1 MPTQTSEN
9 ILVDLT
15 HITPAFENFFYK
27 VFQIPPEVPIHRA
40 TKVQHY
46 VDLFLRQTM
55 SLALDDP
62 TGFIKSLNK
71 STLLSNVVSTDL
83 DVFIAH
89 KDELKLI
96 LLYALNH
103 IVLSIN
109 HSPKH
114 VYMIHLVTPT
124 YMVVADYKINEEADT
139 LVYS

>member
-62 TGFIKSLNK
+62 TDFIKSLNK

-96 LLYALNH
+96 LLYALNL

-124 YMVVADYKINEEADT
+124 YMVVADYKINEEADL

>member
-15 HITPAFENFFYK
+15 HITPAFENFFYRI
-27 VFQIPPEVPIHRA
+27 FQIPPEVPIVQA
-40 TKVQHY
+40 PKVQYY

-55 SLALDDP
+55 GLALDSPYD
-62 TGFIKSLNK
+62 FMIDISKRNILD
-71 STLLSNVVSTDL
+71 NVISEDL
-83 DVFIAH
+83 AALTAH

-114 VYMIHLVTPT
+114 VYMIHLMTPT
-124 YMVVADYKINEEADT
+124 YMVIADYKINEEADT

>member
-15 HITPAFENFFYK
+15 HITPVFEQFFYK
-27 VFQIPPEVPIHRA
+27 VFQIPPEVPI
-40 TKVQHY
+40 TKGDKVSYY

-62 TGFIKSLNK
+62 TDFIKSLNK

>member
-15 HITPAFENFFYK
+15 HITPVFEQFFYK
-27 VFQIPPEVPIHRA
+27 VLQIPPEVPIVQA
-40 TKVQHY
+40 PKVQYY

-55 SLALDDP
+55 GLALDDP

-83 DVFIAH
+83 DVFITH

-96 LLYALNH
+96 LLYVLNH

-114 VYMIHLVTPT
+114 VYMISLVTPT
-124 YMVVADYKINEEADT
+124 YMVIADYKINEEADT

>member
-15 HITPAFENFFYK
+15 HITPVFEQFFYK
-27 VFQIPPEVPIHRA
+27 VFQIPPTVPILQA

-114 VYMIHLVTPT
+114 VYMIHLVTPM
-124 YMVVADYKINEEADT
+124 YMVIADYKIDEEADT

>member
-1 MPTQTSEN
+1 MPTQTSEY

-15 HITPAFENFFYK
+15 HITPVFEQFFYK
-27 VFQIPPEVPIHRA
+27 VFQIPPEVPIYQA
-40 TKVQHY
+40 TKVQCY

-62 TGFIKSLNK
+62 TDFIKSLNK

-103 IVLSIN
+103 IVLSIT

-114 VYMIHLVTPT
+114 VYMIYLVTPT
-124 YMVVADYKINEEADT
+124 YMVIADYKINEEADT

>member
-1 MPTQTSEN
+1 MSTQTSEN

-15 HITPAFENFFYK
+15 HITPVFEQFFYK
-27 VFQIPPEVPIHRA
+27 VFQVPPEVPIHQA
-40 TKVQHY
+40 TKVQYY

-55 SLALDDP
+55 GLALDSPVD
-62 TGFIKSLNK
+62 FMINISKRN
-71 STLLSNVVSTDL
+71 LLDNVISEDL
-83 DVFIAH
+83 AVLTAH

-103 IVLSIN
+103 IVLSIK

-114 VYMIHLVTPT
+114 VYMIRLVTPT
-124 YMVVADYKINEEADT
+124 YMVIADYKLNEEADT

>member
-15 HITPAFENFFYK
+15 HITPAFENFFYRI
-27 VFQIPPEVPIHRA
+27 FQIPPEVPIHRA

>member
-1 MPTQTSEN
+1 MPTQTSKN

-15 HITPAFENFFYK
+15 HITPVFEQFFYK
-27 VFQIPPEVPIHRA
+27 VFQIPPEVPIHQA
-40 TKVQHY
+40 TKVQYY

-55 SLALDDP
+55 GLTLDSPDDFIINISKRNLLDNVISEDLAVL
-62 TGFIKSLNK
+62 T
-71 STLLSNVVSTDL
+71 
-83 DVFIAH
+83 AH

-96 LLYALNH
+96 LLHALNH

-114 VYMIHLVTPT
+114 VYIIHLVTPT
-124 YMVVADYKINEEADT
+124 YMVIADYKINEEADT

>member
-15 HITPAFENFFYK
+15 HITPVFEQFFYK
-27 VFQIPPEVPIHRA
+27 VFQIPPEVPIVQA
-40 TKVQHY
+40 TKVQYY

-55 SLALDDP
+55 GLALDSPYD
-62 TGFIKSLNK
+62 FMINISKRN
-71 STLLSNVVSTDL
+71 LLENVISEDL
-83 DVFIAH
+83 DIFTVH
-89 KDELKLI
+89 KGELKLI

-124 YMVVADYKINEEADT
+124 YMVIADYKINEEADL

>member
-62 TGFIKSLNK
+62 TDFIKSLNK

-124 YMVVADYKINEEADT
+124 YMVVADYKIDEEADT

>member
-1 MPTQTSEN
+1 MSTQTSEN

-15 HITPAFENFFYK
+15 HITPVFEQFFYK
-27 VFQIPPEVPIHRA
+27 VFQIPPEVPIVQA
-40 TKVQHY
+40 PKVQYY

-55 SLALDDP
+55 GLALDSPDD
-62 TGFIKSLNK
+62 FIINISKRNILD
-71 STLLSNVVSTDL
+71 NVISEDL
-83 DVFIAH
+83 AVLTAH

-114 VYMIHLVTPT
+114 VYIIHLVTPT
-124 YMVVADYKINEEADT
+124 YMVIADYKLNEEADT

>member
-15 HITPAFENFFYK
+15 HITPAFENFFYRI
-27 VFQIPPEVPIHRA
+27 FQIPPEVPIHRA

-62 TGFIKSLNK
+62 TDFIKSLNK

-124 YMVVADYKINEEADT
+124 YMVVADYKINEEADL

>member
-15 HITPAFENFFYK
+15 HITPVFENFFYRI
-27 VFQIPPEVPIHRA
+27 FQIPPTVPITKA

-62 TGFIKSLNK
+62 TDFIKSLNK

-124 YMVVADYKINEEADT
+124 YMVVADYKINEEADL

>member
-27 VFQIPPEVPIHRA
+27 VFQIPPEVPI
-40 TKVQHY
+40 TKGDKVSYY

-55 SLALDDP
+55 GLALDDP

>member
-1 MPTQTSEN
+1 MSTQTSEN

-15 HITPAFENFFYK
+15 HITPVFEQFFYRI
-27 VFQIPPEVPIHRA
+27 FQIPPEVPIHQA
-40 TKVQHY
+40 TKVQQY

-62 TGFIKSLNK
+62 TDFIKNLNK
-71 STLLSNVVSTDL
+71 STLLSNVASMDL
-83 DVFIAH
+83 EAFIAH

-103 IVLSIN
+103 ITLSIN

-124 YMVVADYKINEEADT
+124 YMVIASYKLNEEADT

>member
-15 HITPAFENFFYK
+15 HITPVFEQFFYK
-27 VFQIPPEVPIHRA
+27 VFQIPPEVPI
-40 TKVQHY
+40 TKGDKVSYY

-62 TGFIKSLNK
+62 TDFIKSLNK

-109 HSPKH
+109 HSPKQ

>member
-1 MPTQTSEN
+1 MSTQTSEN

-15 HITPAFENFFYK
+15 HITPVFEQFFYK
-27 VFQIPPEVPIHRA
+27 VFQIPPEVPIVQA
-40 TKVQHY
+40 PKVQYY

-55 SLALDDP
+55 GLALDSPDD
-62 TGFIKSLNK
+62 FIINISKRN
-71 STLLSNVVSTDL
+71 LLDNVISEDL
-83 DVFIAH
+83 AVLTAH

-124 YMVVADYKINEEADT
+124 YMVIADYKLNEEADT

>member
-15 HITPAFENFFYK
+15 HITPVFEQFFYK
-27 VFQIPPEVPIHRA
+27 VFQIPPEVPIHQA
-40 TKVQHY
+40 TKVQYY

-55 SLALDDP
+55 GLTLDSPDDFIINISKRNLLDNVISEDLAVL
-62 TGFIKSLNK
+62 T
-71 STLLSNVVSTDL
+71 
-83 DVFIAH
+83 AH

-114 VYMIHLVTPT
+114 VYIIHLVTPT
-124 YMVVADYKINEEADT
+124 YMVIADYKINEEADI

>member
-1 MPTQTSEN
+1 MSTQTSEN

-15 HITPAFENFFYK
+15 HITPVFEQFFYK
-27 VFQIPPEVPIHRA
+27 LFQIPPEVPIHQA
-40 TKVQHY
+40 TKVQQY

-62 TGFIKSLNK
+62 TDFIKSLNK

-124 YMVVADYKINEEADT
+124 YMVIADYKINEEADT

>member
-15 HITPAFENFFYK
+15 HITPVFEQFFYK
-27 VFQIPPEVPIHRA
+27 VFQIPPEVPIHQA
-40 TKVQHY
+40 AKVQYY
-46 VDLFLRQTM
+46 VDLFLRQTIG
-55 SLALDDP
+55 LALDDP
-62 TGFIKSLNK
+62 DKFIINISKRN
-71 STLLSNVVSTDL
+71 LLDNVISEDL
-83 DVFIAH
+83 AVLTTH

-124 YMVVADYKINEEADT
+124 YMVIADYKLNEEADL

>member
-1 MPTQTSEN
+1 MPTQTSEY

-15 HITPAFENFFYK
+15 HTTPVFEQFFYK
-27 VFQIPPEVPIHRA
+27 LFQIPPEVPIVQA
-40 TKVQHY
+40 PKVQYY

-55 SLALDDP
+55 GLALDSPDD
-62 TGFIKSLNK
+62 FIINISKRN
-71 STLLSNVVSTDL
+71 LLDNVISEDL
-83 DVFIAH
+83 AALTAH

-114 VYMIHLVTPT
+114 VYIIYLVTPT
-124 YMVVADYKINEEADT
+124 YMVITDYKINEEADT

>member
-15 HITPAFENFFYK
+15 HITPAFENFFYRI
-27 VFQIPPEVPIHRA
+27 FQIPPTVPI
-40 TKVQHY
+40 TKGDKVSYY

-62 TGFIKSLNK
+62 TDFIKSLNK

-124 YMVVADYKINEEADT
+124 YMVIADYKINEEADT

>member
-27 VFQIPPEVPIHRA
+27 VFQIPPTVPIVQA

-71 STLLSNVVSTDL
+71 STLLSNVLSTDL
-83 DVFIAH
+83 DVFIAY

-114 VYMIHLVTPT
+114 VYIIHLVTPT
-124 YMVVADYKINEEADT
+124 YMVIADYKINEEADT

>member
-1 MPTQTSEN
+1 MSTQTSEN
-9 ILVDLT
+9 ILIDLT
-15 HITPAFENFFYK
+15 HITPVFEQFFYK
-27 VFQIPPEVPIHRA
+27 VFQIPPEVPIHQA
-40 TKVQHY
+40 TKVQYY

-55 SLALDDP
+55 GLALDSPYD
-62 TGFIKSLNK
+62 FMIDISKRNILD
-71 STLLSNVVSTDL
+71 NVISEDL
-83 DVFIAH
+83 AALTAH

-114 VYMIHLVTPT
+114 VYIIHLVTPT
-124 YMVVADYKINEEADT
+124 YMVIADHKLNEEADT

>member
-27 VFQIPPEVPIHRA
+27 VFQIPPTVPIVQA

-71 STLLSNVVSTDL
+71 STLLSNVLSTDL
-83 DVFIAH
+83 DVFIAY
-89 KDELKLI
+89 KEELKLI

-114 VYMIHLVTPT
+114 VYIIHLVTPT
-124 YMVVADYKINEEADT
+124 YMVIADYKINEEADT

>member
-15 HITPAFENFFYK
+15 HITPVFEQFFYK
-27 VFQIPPEVPIHRA
+27 VFQIPPEVPIHQA
-40 TKVQHY
+40 TKVQYY

-55 SLALDDP
+55 ALALYSPDD
-62 TGFIKSLNK
+62 FIINISKRN
-71 STLLSNVVSTDL
+71 LLDNVISEDL
-83 DVFIAH
+83 AVLTAH

-103 IVLSIN
+103 IVLSII

-114 VYMIHLVTPT
+114 VYIIYLVTPT
-124 YMVVADYKINEEADT
+124 YMVIADYKIDEEADT

>member
-9 ILVDLT
+9 ILIDLT
-15 HITPAFENFFYK
+15 HTTPVFEQFFYK
-27 VFQIPPEVPIHRA
+27 LFQIPPEVPIHQA
-40 TKVQHY
+40 TKVQYY

-55 SLALDDP
+55 GLALDYPYD
-62 TGFIKSLNK
+62 FMINISKRN
-71 STLLSNVVSTDL
+71 LLDNVISEDL
-83 DVFIAH
+83 AALTAH

-114 VYMIHLVTPT
+114 VYIIHLVTPT
-124 YMVVADYKINEEADT
+124 YMVIADYKLNEEADT